1 MPKIVDHDKYRKEL
15 ADKCMDL
22 FSKKGYANVT
32 MREISK
38 ELGVS
43 TGSLYHYFPNKEA
56 IFAHM
61 AEHLSQTDVANVLAQ
76 VDDSFNARDRLT
88 VYGEHWSA
96 NRGYYQSI
104 LLLAID
110 FIRNYTGQD
119 KDIVKSEYVKYY
131 IDAMAENLGVPEEFA
146 RYIYLHMIGLFYYE
160 LVFPGADSFGKQ
172 LDLFIDMFIA
182 YAEKLQVASPAIK
195 PKERK
200 SGKAG

>member
-22 FSKKGYANVT
+22 FSRKGYANVT

-61 AEHLSQTDVANVLAQ
+61 AVHLSQTDVATVLSQ
-76 VDDSFNARDRLT
+76 VSDSFSAEERLR
-88 VYGEHWSA
+88 VYGEHWTA
-96 NRGYYQSI
+96 NPGYYQSI

-110 FIRNYTGQD
+110 FFRNYTGTD
-119 KDIVKSEYVKYY
+119 RDMIKKEYVQYY
-131 IDAMAENLGVPEEFA
+131 VDAMAENLGVPEEFA
-146 RYIYLHMIGLFYYE
+146 RYIFVHMIGLFYYE
-160 LVFPGADSFGKQ
+160 LLFPGGDTFREQ
-172 LDLFIDMFIA
+172 LGLFIDMFISH
-182 YAEKLQVASPAIK
+182 AEKLK
-195 PKERK
+195 PVSMGDGLKGRK
-200 SGKAG
+200 S

>member
-1 MPKIVDHDKYRKEL
+1 MPKIVDHEKYRREL

-22 FSKKGYANVT
+22 FSRKGYANVT

-61 AEHLSQTDVANVLAQ
+61 ADHLSQSDVATVLSR
-76 VDDSFNARDRLT
+76 VDDTFSPKEKLR
-88 VYGEHWSA
+88 VYGQHWTA

-110 FIRNYTGQD
+110 FIRNYTGPD
-119 KDIVKSEYVKYY
+119 KDIVKREYVQYY
-131 IDAMAENLGVPEEFA
+131 IDAMAENLGIPKDFA
-146 RYIYLHMIGLFYYE
+146 QYIYVHMIGLFGYE
-160 LVFPGADSFGKQ
+160 LLFPDTDVFDKQ
-172 LDLFIDMFIA
+172 LDLFIEMFISH
-182 YAEKLQVASPAIK
+182 AEKLKYIAP
-195 PKERK
+195 K
-200 SGKAG
+200 SGTMAYKRGNAG

>member
-61 AEHLSQTDVANVLAQ
+61 AEHLSQTDVATVLAK
-76 VDDSFNARDRLT
+76 VDDSSGARERLT
-88 VYGEHWSA
+88 VYGDHWSA

-104 LLLAID
+104 ILLAID

-119 KDIVKSEYVKYY
+119 KDIVKREYVQYY
-131 IDAMAENLGVPEEFA
+131 IDAMAENLGVPEELA
-146 RYIYLHMIGLFYYE
+146 RYIYVHMIGLFYYE
-160 LVFPGADSFGKQ
+160 LVFPGTDAFGKQ
-172 LDLFIDMFIA
+172 LELFIDMFIA
-182 YAEKLQVASPAIK
+182 YAEKLDRASAAPV
-195 PKERK
+195 PNGRK
-200 SGKAG
+200 GRTAG

>member
-1 MPKIVDHDKYRKEL
+1 MPKIVDHEKYRKKL

-22 FSKKGYANVT
+22 FSKKGYSNVT

-61 AEHLSQTDVANVLAQ
+61 AEHLSQTDVAAVLAQ
-76 VDDSFNARDRLT
+76 IDDSFSAEDRLRT
-88 VYGEHWSA
+88 YGEHWTA
-96 NRGYYQSI
+96 QRGYYQSI

-119 KDIVKSEYVKYY
+119 KDIVKEEYVQYY
-131 IDAMAENLGVPEEFA
+131 IDAMADNLGVPEELA
-146 RYIYLHMIGLFYYE
+146 RYIYVHMIGLFYYE
-160 LVFPGADSFGKQ
+160 LVFSGTVEFKKQ
-172 LDLFIDMFIA
+172 LSLFIDMFIS
-182 YAEKLQVASPAIK
+182 YAEKLKLVSPGAG
-195 PKERK
+195 PKGRK
-200 SGKAG
+200 ARKTG

>member
-61 AEHLSQTDVANVLAQ
+61 ADHLSQSDVANVLSR
-76 VDDSFNARDRLT
+76 VDDSFGARDRLE
-88 VYGEHWSA
+88 VYGEHWA
-96 NRGYYQSI
+96 TNRGYYQSI

-119 KDIVKSEYVKYY
+119 KDIVKKEYVQYY
-131 IDAMAENLGVPEEFA
+131 IDAMAENLDVPEELA
-146 RYIYLHMIGLFYYE
+146 RYIYVHMIGLFYYE
-160 LVFPGADSFGKQ
+160 LIFPGSGAFRKQ
-172 LDLFIDMFIA
+172 LELFIDMFIA
-182 YAEKLQVASPAIK
+182 YAEKLKLAPGAPAPDK
-195 PKERK
+195 RK
-200 SGKAG
+200 GRSAG

>member
-22 FSKKGYANVT
+22 FSKKGYSNVT

-76 VDDSFNARDRLT
+76 VDDSFNAREKLGK
-88 VYGEHWSA
+88 YGEHWTA

-110 FIRNYTGQD
+110 FFRNYTGQD
-119 KDIVKSEYVKYY
+119 KDLVKKEYVQYY
-131 IDAMAENLGVPEEFA
+131 IDAMAENLGVPEELA
-146 RYIYLHMIGLFYYE
+146 RFIYVHMIGLFYYE
-160 LVFPGADSFGKQ
+160 LVFPGTGEFGKQ
-172 LDLFIDMFIA
+172 LELFIDMLIS
-182 YAEKLQVASPAIK
+182 YAEKPGSASAAPV
-195 PKERK
+195 PNGRK
-200 SGKAG
+200 GRNAG

>member
-1 MPKIVDHDKYRKEL
+1 MPKIVDHEKYRKEL

-22 FSKKGYANVT
+22 FSRKGYANVT

-61 AEHLSQTDVANVLAQ
+61 AEHLSQTDVAAVLAQ
-76 VDDSFNARDRLT
+76 VGDTFSAEQKLG

-110 FIRNYTGQD
+110 FFRNYKGPD
-119 KDIVKSEYVKYY
+119 KDVIKDEYVQYY
-131 IDAMAENLGVPEEFA
+131 VDAMAENLGVPEELA
-146 RYIYLHMIGLFYYE
+146 RYIYVHMIGLFYYE
-160 LVFPGADSFGKQ
+160 LVFPGSEIFREQ
-172 LDLFIDMFIA
+172 LNLFIDMFVA
-182 YAEKLQVASPAIK
+182 YADRLKALPGASAP
-195 PKERK
+195 
-200 SGKAG
+200 G